1 MSRIIR
7 FTRLVLAIIG
17 VLATLAVGARQ
28 AWAGNEATSLA
39 CTPGSVGTCSG
50 QTDCQATC
58 NTIYGDGMSTG
69 QCQAGCCFC
78 ILN

>member
-1 MSRIIR
+1 MARTIR
-7 FTRLVLAIIG
+7 FTRLVLAILG

-28 AWAGNEATSLA
+28 AWAGSEATSLS
-39 CTPGSVGTCSG
+39 CTPGSVGTCSSG
-50 QTDCQATC
+50 QDCQTQCTA
-58 NTIYGDGMSTG
+58 IYGEGAATG

>member
-1 MSRIIR
+1 MARSIR

-17 VLATLAVGARQ
+17 VAVTLAVGARQ
-28 AWAGNEATSLA
+28 ASANSEATSLA
-39 CTPGSVGTCSG
+39 CTPGAVGTCSSG
-50 QTDCQATC
+50 QDCQNQCDA
-58 NTIYGDGMSTG
+58 IYGESASTG